1 MQHDKMRLVSAGTP
15 LVIGRSGCGV
25 GAAGGDED
33 KKVGMLVG
41 MKTKRWGC
49 WWGRDRKGGDAG
61 EDEDE
66 KVRHLQRDAL
76 PLVAPPSEAMRL
88 PPPLPND

>member
-1 MQHDKMRLVSAGTP
+1 MLLFTASGLPMLAVSMQHDKMRLVSAGTP

-33 KKVGMLVG
+33 EKVGMLVG

-49 WWGRDRKGGDAG
+49 WWG
-61 EDEDE
+61 
-66 KVRHLQRDAL
+66 
-76 PLVAPPSEAMRL
+76 
-88 PPPLPND
+88 